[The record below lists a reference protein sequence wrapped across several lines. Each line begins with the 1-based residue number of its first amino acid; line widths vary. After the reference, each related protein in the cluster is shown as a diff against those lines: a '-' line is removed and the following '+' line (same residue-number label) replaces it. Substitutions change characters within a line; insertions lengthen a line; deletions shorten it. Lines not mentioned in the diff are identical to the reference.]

1 MIAEVVEFKIVE
13 VETVEVSFVFAES
26 VAFVDAGTSIII
38 PGQTRT
44 VQPKCPPGC
53 PPSPNPY
60 KLNQSKDK

>member
-1 MIAEVVEFKIVE
+1 MKNNTNLTPV
-13 VETVEVSFVFAES
+13 
-26 VAFVDAGTSIII
+26 II

-44 VQPKCPPGC
+44 VQPKFPPGC

>member
-1 MIAEVVEFKIVE
+1 MKYK
-13 VETVEVSFVFAES
+13 
-26 VAFVDAGTSIII
+26 DAGTTVII